1 MRLSDAEWTVMAA
14 LWEESPRTA
23 RDVHSAVS
31 GDTEWSY
38 STVRTLLGRLAEKDA
53 VRFDRDGN
61 RLLYRATLTEDD
73 AQRSALRSLVDRAF
87 GGRFGSLVQHMVDD
101 RALSDGERRALARML
116 EDEARPRRK
125 GRRVRS
131 RGTGRK
137 RR

>member
-31 GDTEWSY
+31 GDTDWSY

-53 VRFDRDGN
+53 VRFERDGN
-61 RLLYRATLTEDD
+61 RLLYRATVTEGD
-73 AQRSALRSLVDRAF
+73 AQRSALRSRVDRAF

-101 RALSDGERRALARML
+101 RELSDGERRALARML
-116 EDEARPRRK
+116 EDASGPRRK
-125 GRRVRS
+125 GARSSTRS
-131 RGTGRK
+131 R
-137 RR
+137 RRRS